1 MNRFEEIRDR
11 AERFVA
17 RTVPEPDRGAATD
30 ELVQLIGLVI
40 LAVGKSVAIAGE
52 SDLNGVDFDADPE
65 EATQYHTIYLT
76 GERIQD
82 GVRETTER
90 VNRKD

>member
-1 MNRFEEIRDR
+1 MNRFEEIRDL

-17 RTVPEPDRGAATD
+17 RTVPEPDRDAAAD

-52 SDLNGVDFDADPE
+52 SDINDYPEDA
-65 EATQYHTIYLT
+65 AQHHTIYLT

-82 GVRETTER
+82 GVRETTEH
-90 VNRKD
+90 VNRKDA